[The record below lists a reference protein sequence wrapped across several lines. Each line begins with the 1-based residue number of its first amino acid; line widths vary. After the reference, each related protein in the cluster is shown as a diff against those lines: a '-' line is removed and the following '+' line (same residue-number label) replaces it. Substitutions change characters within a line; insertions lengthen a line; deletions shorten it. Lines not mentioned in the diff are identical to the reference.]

1 MGLHLTV
8 PIIALNFL
16 SELPLQ
22 ALQLFFC
29 ARAGFNDV
37 LHIQTPKP
45 VRKLIAAV
53 GFRKPA
59 GNNIEK
65 RGVGM
70 DASVIIVLCRL
81 GHIRDKIQI
90 PEVHRL
96 LIKIR
101 PF

>member
-53 GFRKPA
+53 RFP
-59 GNNIEK
+59 
-65 RGVGM
+65 
-70 DASVIIVLCRL
+70 SVFP
-81 GHIRDKIQI
+81 IQI
-90 PEVHRL
+90 IQHVLALGFILSCFPPHVKGQHFVS
-96 LIKIR
+96 IHMMDTISG
-101 PF
+101 